1 MPQAP
6 QLALSVCTLMH
17 VPAHSKVPDGQ
28 AQTLDWHVLP
38 PAQAFPQTPQL
49 VLLEVSDTHV
59 PLQSVM
65 PAGH

>member
-1 MPQAP
+1 
-6 QLALSVCTLMH
+6 MH

-59 PLQSVM
+59 PLQSVV